1 MRPLRESSIDFDIRR
16 RGRIS
21 HASKNTAK
29 TVHALNDEF
38 CSLVVY
44 EILDSVS
51 QYFSNI
57 LDIMKRIDLLWNLS
71 LYFIYKLVIDNCN

>member
-16 RGRIS
+16 SGRIS

-44 EILDSVS
+44 EILDSVP

-57 LDIMKRIDLLWNLS
+57 LDIIKRIDLLES
-71 LYFIYKLVIDNCN
+71 KFIFYLQIGD